1 MLKNKRILEY
11 LQKLLGLNLKNKIE
25 TNNSNNNQNRIYLRC
40 SKCKHIITLEKEIEE
55 DIILDCPICGK
66 NGIIRSIKKVGKKT
80 LQSNEFI
87 QYEKL
92 IEIEKRLYKPI
103 LQMKLIGIVLII
115 IGMIFLG
122 ITTTFYIKF
131 GFAIILIGIVI
142 LGLLTDRK
150 YFFVSI
156 NKILEEEYNKNIPN
170 NKNNLSFSEKLR
182 NTLKQFDISENI
194 VFAIIILIVFLYFV
208 TGVNNLEIF
217 LILIYLG
224 LIIIREL
231 TNEFIPYHFKKRM
244 NVFMIGF
251 LIIFII
257 IITKKVISIVSI

>member
-1 MLKNKRILEY
+1 MRILEY
-11 LQKLLGLNLKNKIE
+11 LQTLLGLNSKNKIE
-25 TNNSNNNQNRIYLRC
+25 INNSKNKQNRIYLRC

-55 DIILDCPICGK
+55 DTILDCPICGAD
-66 NGIIRSIKKVGKKT
+66 GIIRSIKTVGKKT
-80 LQSNEFI
+80 LQSNKFI
-87 QYEKL
+87 QYEK
-92 IEIEKRLYKPI
+92 IFEIEKRLYKPI
-103 LQMKLIGIVLII
+103 LQMKLVGIVLII

-122 ITTTFYIKF
+122 ISTPFNIKF
-131 GFAIILIGIVI
+131 GFTIILIGIVI

-150 YFFVSI
+150 YFFTSI
-156 NKILEEEYNKNIPN
+156 NKIVEEGYNKNISN

-182 NTLKQFDISENI
+182 YALKQFDISENI

-231 TNEFIPYHFKKRM
+231 TNEFIPYYFKKRI
-244 NVFMIGF
+244 NILMIGF

-257 IITKKVISIVSI
+257 IITKKVISILNI